1 MDFLIVKAI
10 MERYIATIYIQSEC
24 ENGMIR
30 MDMLTWEIMG
40 SLWSLTDY
48 VFHPIQEEIVICE
61 WQWEKRVVCWIEEH
75 LSSVSSILSSS
86 GLFWRISFWQSGT
99 ALLKTGI
106 LGYSEL
112 ICVPYQMEVWA
123 RVPAHPIHSR
133 RVSCGFFRVIQF
145 PAISPSNVTLQ

>member
-48 VFHPIQEEIVICE
+48 VFHPIQEEIVVCE
-61 WQWEKRVVCWIEEH
+61 
-75 LSSVSSILSSS
+75 
-86 GLFWRISFWQSGT
+86 
-99 ALLKTGI
+99 
-106 LGYSEL
+106 
-112 ICVPYQMEVWA
+112 
-123 RVPAHPIHSR
+123 
-133 RVSCGFFRVIQF
+133 
-145 PAISPSNVTLQ
+145 